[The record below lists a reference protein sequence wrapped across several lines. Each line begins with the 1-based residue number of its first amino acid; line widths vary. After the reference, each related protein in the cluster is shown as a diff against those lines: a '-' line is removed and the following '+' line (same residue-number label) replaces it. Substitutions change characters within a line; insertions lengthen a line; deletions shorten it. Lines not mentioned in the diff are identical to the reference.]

1 MYNVVKDKKTT
12 TYSFDK
18 PTVKAG
24 AVKMA
29 LYEAM
34 MRKEVELK
42 EVLPVLGEGVIRFLA
57 SLAHSLGYEKG
68 EIVKVFGER
77 LMTAELKN

>member
-1 MYNVVKDKKTT
+1 MYNKQERTT
-12 TYSFDK
+12 AYTFGK
-18 PTVKAG
+18 PTAKASG
-24 AVKMA
+24 VKME
-29 LYEAM
+29 LYEAI

-77 LMTAELKN
+77 LMTAEFKN